1 MAAITH
7 HVMTLSFLPE
17 RWRAPGAL
25 AAVTTAAWAAT
36 ILMFA
41 ATAYADATQRGG
53 DASFFNVLLAYA
65 IGLLPWLVL
74 APTVISISRRRLF
87 GDASLAR
94 RFAEAAAL
102 VFGVFIL
109 LLLNTMFVYAPL
121 MGIPSSKIIGMVGL
135 QPWMW
140 DVMIFTIAVLS
151 GGALAAKMNRKK
163 TPSAPEPVD
172 IIVKSVARV
181 DRVSSI
187 AINAVSAQGNYVALQ
202 TKDRQLLHRAT
213 LREMHD
219 MLKQQG
225 FIQIHRSHLVRASEI
240 ATVQRR
246 NGRIREVAL
255 QNGKRFPVSPQG
267 AKELAALLND
277 QPAQAAQ

>member
-1 MAAITH
+1 
-7 HVMTLSFLPE
+7 
-17 RWRAPGAL
+17 
-25 AAVTTAAWAAT
+25 
-36 ILMFA
+36 
-41 ATAYADATQRGG
+41 
-53 DASFFNVLLAYA
+53 
-65 IGLLPWLVL
+65 
-74 APTVISISRRRLF
+74 
-87 GDASLAR
+87 
-94 RFAEAAAL
+94 
-102 VFGVFIL
+102 
-109 LLLNTMFVYAPL
+109 MFVYAPL

-151 GGALAAKMNRKK
+151 GGALAAKVNRKK

-181 DRVSSI
+181 SRVSST
-187 AINAVSAQGNYVALQ
+187 AIDAVSAQGNYVALQ
-202 TKDRQLLHRAT
+202 TKDRELLHRAT
-213 LREMHD
+213 LREMHE

-225 FIQIHRSHLVRASEI
+225 FIQVHRSHLVRASEI

-246 NGRIREVAL
+246 NGRIREVTL

-267 AKELAALLND
+267 AKELTSLLND